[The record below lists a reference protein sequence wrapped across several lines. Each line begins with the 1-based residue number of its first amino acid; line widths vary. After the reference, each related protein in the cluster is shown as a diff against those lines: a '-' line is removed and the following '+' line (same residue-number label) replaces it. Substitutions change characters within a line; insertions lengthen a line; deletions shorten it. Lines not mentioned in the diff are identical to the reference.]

1 MPIGYKKPNPP
12 FFHMQKL
19 ILGCLA
25 TLALV
30 AACASDARA
39 QSTINFVTNGAIV
52 STDSTQTGRI
62 NRFAPPSVYTSNKPF
77 PGLFSTTPGYHYDA
91 YIFVNT
97 NSFDEAVFITLS
109 STATTSVP
117 FSEAY
122 LTAFDPTNLAT
133 NYRGD
138 AGNSPVSADGVTPA
152 STPYSILVPANTTFV
167 VVVNEATLN
176 GGVAS
181 YTLSVSTSV
190 PEPSTWALLG
200 LGAVGAG
207 VAVWRRRRAVA

>member
-1 MPIGYKKPNPP
+1 
-12 FFHMQKL
+12 MQKL
-19 ILGCLA
+19 ILGCLV

-39 QSTINFVTNGAIV
+39 QSTINFVVTGAIV
-52 STDSTQTGRI
+52 STDSTQTGRL
-62 NRFAPPSVYTSNKPF
+62 NRSGTPSVYTSNKPF
-77 PGLFSTTPGYHYDA
+77 PGLVSTTPGYHFDA
-91 YIFVNT
+91 YTFVNT
-97 NSFDEAVFITLS
+97 NPFDEAVFITLS
-109 STATTSVP
+109 STATTNLP

-138 AGNSPVSADGVTPA
+138 AGVSPFSDGVTPA
-152 STPYSILVPANTTFV
+152 SAPYSITVPANTTFV
-167 VVVNEATLN
+167 VVVNEVTLN

-207 VAVWRRRRAVA
+207 MAVLRRRRAVA